1 MVIVA
6 KKKVKLGQP
15 DYQIIYDWSGGMNDV
30 INPALLNDNESPRLE
45 NISLDEKGTLYPAKG
60 RTERYGQPISE
71 KAINGLGAFYK
82 LDGTSRLVIG
92 VDNELYTD
100 SPHHV
105 NRFDSQSELESG
117 IMQNVKVT
125 DGKVEV
131 YSYLQLCNFNNKP
144 RFSRIL
150 F

>member
-1 MVIVA
+1 VVIVA

-45 NISLDEKGTLYPAKG
+45 NVSLDEKGTLYPAKG

-82 LDGTSRLVIG
+82 SDGTSRLVIG
-92 VDNELYTD
+92 ADNELYTD
-100 SPHHV
+100 SPHHI
-105 NRFDSQSELESG
+105 NTFDSQSELESG

-144 RFSRIL
+144 RFSRIP